1 MKNRFNKMMDTFVW
15 FTDMLSALF
24 LAATFAIVLL
34 NVILRY
40 GFHSGLA
47 WSEEA
52 SRYLFAVTVFMGF
65 IQITRQREH
74 YKVDFFPNSLP
85 KGARRICYV
94 IQDVIIIGLLGIIAD
109 GAAKNVILRINN
121 RTPAMGLPEWIPYG
135 IILFSSIMMILF
147 MLTNT
152 VSDILGTSK
161 EVSLGD
167 STMGEEGEAEC

>member
-74 YKVDFFPNSLP
+74 KNVDLFPTSLP
-85 KGARRICYV
+85 NGARRICYV
-94 IQDVIIIGLLGIIAD
+94 IQDVKIIGL
-109 GAAKNVILRINN
+109 LRINN